1 MDIAVSPAQVILI
14 PGQSTMT
21 FTVSAN
27 KDNEAEPRETHVVLA
42 QSLIVSATMITVVIL
57 PDPLPQDSLCAAL
70 DINEE
75 DCPTLS
81 TGDGSSAVWS
91 VVADSG
97 AMGGMALRS
106 GMIGDN
112 QRSCLRATLQGP
124 VSVAF
129 RWRVSSQE
137 GADYLHYI
145 DDGQRSPAQPTTVT
159 GLRFL
164 SGEAAPWR
172 NNDDTPFEYPDRGAI
187 DIEWCYIKDGS
198 GAGGEDAGYLD
209 RLRITPSS
217 SPSINLKVR
226 VYLEGALQ

>member
-1 MDIAVSPAQVILI
+1 
-14 PGQSTMT
+14 MT
-21 FTVSAN
+21 FTVSASED
-27 KDNEAEPRETHVVLA
+27 DNPEPREIHAVNA
-42 QSLIVSATMITVVIL
+42 RSPAAAATMITVVTL

-75 DCPTLS
+75 DCPTFS

-91 VVADSG
+91 AVADG
-97 AMGGMALRS
+97 EAMGGTALRS
-106 GMIGDN
+106 GTVGDD
-112 QRSCLRATLQGP
+112 QRSCLRAALRGP
-124 VSVAF
+124 ALVAF

-145 DDGQRSPAQPTTVT
+145 DDGQRSPARPTTAT

-164 SGEAAPWR
+164 SGDVAWGDASFDRAE
-172 NNDDTPFEYPDRGAI
+172 RGAI